1 MKKLLLIFL
10 LLLLLAV
17 PCSAE
22 ELYGESA
29 ESFGTDEMEA
39 ALDSEAREISGK
51 FVPDGSYDTQ
61 GALKRLWNSLLDKV
75 RASLREE
82 LGTAT
87 ALVGIAFLCALCGAL
102 CSDKASSEFVSMAG
116 CAAVV
121 YISMGGAQSVMNEAV
136 SAITE
141 LSDYSKAAL
150 PAVFT
155 ASAVSGAA
163 LSAAGRYAAVCLALD
178 VMMSIAQIVII
189 PLTCAYLAM
198 SAACSVLGNA
208 FLRAAAGFAKHLAV
222 LVLTALTIAFCAFI
236 GISGIVSGTADAA
249 AVKTAKTV
257 ISSALPVV
265 GGIIS
270 DASAAVLSAAG
281 VIRASAGAFS
291 LIAVCALCVAPFA
304 RLGVKM
310 IVFKLASA
318 VAETVP
324 NGRMSVLLDDI
335 GTAMGILTGT
345 VGSFAVIL
353 FFSFTSAIRA
363 VV

>member
-1 MKKLLLIFL
+1 MKRFFFFVLLVPLFL
-10 LLLLLAV
+10 A

-22 ELYGESA
+22 ELYGEGA
-29 ESFGTDEMEA
+29 ESFGTDRMEA
-39 ALDSEAREISGK
+39 ALDREAREISGK
-51 FVPDGSYDTQ
+51 FIPDGSYDTQ
-61 GALKRLWNSLLDKV
+61 GALKRLWDSLLDKLQS
-75 RASLREE
+75 SLRKE

-87 ALVGIAFLCALCGAL
+87 ALVGIAFLCALCSAL
-102 CSDKASSEFVSMAG
+102 CSDKASVELVSMAG

-121 YISMGGAQSVMNEAV
+121 YISMGGAQSVMDEAM
-136 SAITE
+136 SALTE

-163 LSAAGRYAAVCLALD
+163 LSAAGRYAAVCLALN
-178 VMMSIAQIVII
+178 VMMSTAQTVMI
-189 PLTCAYLAM
+189 PLTCAYLAI
-198 SAACSVLGNA
+198 SAASSVLGNA
-208 FLRAAAGFAKHLAV
+208 LLRTAAGFAKHLAV
-222 LVLTALTIAFCAFI
+222 LVLTVLTIAFCAYI

-291 LIAVCALCVAPFA
+291 LIAVCALCITPFA
-304 RLGVKM
+304 RLGVKL
-310 IVFKLASA
+310 IVFRLASA
-318 VAETVP
+318 VAETLP